1 MPLWPPPLL
10 GQGGRLV
17 WCPQLGFPIHLLPT
31 DPRKDHP
38 EGPGEALPG
47 RWLQPLG
54 PQWVGANPALPPG
67 LVPTAQGLIVQPV
80 HALGPTSQLA
90 KTRLG
95 LLAAGYFE
103 STKNDFGGVGGI
115 AQEKHYYSIIFFLK
129 CKQLNLE
136 KQNQF

>member
-1 MPLWPPPLL
+1 M
-10 GQGGRLV
+10 QS
-17 WCPQLGFPIHLLPT
+17 
-31 DPRKDHP
+31 
-38 EGPGEALPG
+38 
-47 RWLQPLG
+47 
-54 PQWVGANPALPPG
+54 
-67 LVPTAQGLIVQPV
+67 V

-103 STKNDFGGVGGI
+103 STKNDLRGEWNCSREALLFN
-115 AQEKHYYSIIFFLK
+115 YFSLK

>member
-1 MPLWPPPLL
+1 M
-10 GQGGRLV
+10 
-17 WCPQLGFPIHLLPT
+17 
-31 DPRKDHP
+31 
-38 EGPGEALPG
+38 
-47 RWLQPLG
+47 
-54 PQWVGANPALPPG
+54 NPALPPG
-67 LVPTAQGLIVQPV
+67 LVPTVQGLVVQSV

-103 STKNDFGGVGGI
+103 STKNDFWGVGGI